1 MEFRAPAP
9 APRTSGT
16 PPCRSTLGMPAGAGP
31 VQPQGRNHRDCPP
44 GGGGRADYPLPPRRP
59 AVGRRQRRSDPRLVD
74 ENQPFRLDL
83 SHLPSEPTR
92 LFCTSGRSR
101 WVACRLF
108 FLRVKPRRSRANQSV
123 FRLHGKTPRCLSCSS
138 VASGWSRT
146 NPASRSRSP
155 GSRAGAVHLGAAR
168 GRACRQSGDAGAG
181 GR

>member
-1 MEFRAPAP
+1 
-9 APRTSGT
+9 
-16 PPCRSTLGMPAGAGP
+16 MPAAEP

-83 SHLPSEPTR
+83 SHLPSEPTA
-92 LFCTSGRSR
+92 LLLHIGPVR

-123 FRLHGKTPRCLSCSS
+123 FRLHGKAPRCLSCSS

-155 GSRAGAVHLGAAR
+155 GSRAGGGPPRCGSGASVPAVWRRWSRRTTKEVLTR
-168 GRACRQSGDAGAG
+168 KTRAIQRIEPS
-181 GR
+181 